1 MIPNRAWV
9 HGRGWEGESPEMK
22 QAGKS
27 CIWEAP
33 SSGSVMNMAGRNSLM
48 RHLRVGV

>member
-9 HGRGWEGESPEMK
+9 HSREWGGESLGMK

-27 CIWEAP
+27 CIWEA
-33 SSGSVMNMAGRNSLM
+33 STSGSVLNMAGRNSLI
-48 RHLRVGV
+48 RQLRVRV

>member
-9 HGRGWEGESPEMK
+9 HGREWGGESPEMN

-27 CIWEAP
+27 CIGEAP
-33 SSGSVMNMAGRNSLM
+33 SSGSIMNMAGRNSLI

>member
-9 HGRGWEGESPEMK
+9 HGRGWEGESLEMK
-22 QAGKS
+22 QAGKR

-33 SSGSVMNMAGRNSLM
+33 SSGSVMNIAGRNSLM